1 MSVPARVITKTS
13 KVTAVAG
20 TGSSTNRS
28 AGVRNVRRPGKNW
41 VQGKCDDAC

>member
-20 TGSSTNRS
+20 AWASTSRS
-28 AGVRNVRRPGKNW
+28 GVVRNVRRPGKNW